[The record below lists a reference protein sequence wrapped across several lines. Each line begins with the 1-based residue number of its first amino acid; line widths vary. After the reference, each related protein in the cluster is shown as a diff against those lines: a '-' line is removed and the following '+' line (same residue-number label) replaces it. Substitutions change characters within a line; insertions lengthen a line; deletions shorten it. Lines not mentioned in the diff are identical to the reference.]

1 MIVEKHISIEGNHK
15 LSGEISIKGAKNAVL
30 KEMILPILSE
40 GKYQI
45 KNVAMIADVE
55 YMQDVLKVLG
65 IKSTFSNGILEI
77 VSPSEIGIE
86 APYEIVQKMRASIII
101 LGPLL
106 ARCGEA
112 RIAFPGGDQLGPR
125 PVQMHLDALEKM
137 GANFE
142 LDHGVLIGKTDG
154 LKGVEINLPYASV
167 GATENTLLAAVLAKG
182 KTIIE
187 NAAREPEIVDI
198 ADMLIKMGA
207 NIKGAGTSELVI
219 EGVDKLSPTDHEV
232 IGDRIAAGTFL
243 AAILSTKGS
252 GKINGINPD
261 HLPMEIKK
269 LKEMGAGIEINES
282 SISIE
287 YQDNIQSIELST
299 LPFPG
304 VATDLQPIFGS
315 ALLLAQGTS
324 ILTEN
329 VYDQRFQWIPEVQ
342 RMGANIQT
350 GWQHAM
356 IKGVDNLSGA
366 PVHATDIR
374 TGASLIIAALQA
386 DGVSTITGTDH
397 INRGYEDIVGSLSSL
412 GSIIEYNEI
421 NGR

>member
-1 MIVEKHISIEGNHK
+1 MIVEKHISIEGSHK
-15 LSGEISIKGAKNAVL
+15 LSGEVNVKGAKNAVL
-30 KEMILPILSE
+30 KEMIIPILSE
-40 GKYQI
+40 GKYI
-45 KNVAMIADVE
+45 LNNVPLIADVE
-55 YMQDVLKVLG
+55 YMQNVLKVLG
-65 IKSTFSNGILEI
+65 INSTFKNNSLEI
-77 VSPSEIGIE
+77 ISPSKIGIE

-154 LKGVEINLPYASV
+154 LNGVEINLPYASV

-182 KTIIE
+182 RTVIE

-198 ADMLIKMGA
+198 VNMLIKMGA
-207 NIKGAGTSELVI
+207 NISGAGTSEIIV
-219 EGVDKLSPTDHEV
+219 EGVDKLNPTDHEI

-252 GKINGINPD
+252 GRVNGINTE
-261 HLPMEIKK
+261 HLPMELKK
-269 LKEMGAGIEINES
+269 LAEMGAKIDSTETSIN
-282 SISIE
+282 IE
-287 YQDNIQSIELST
+287 YRDNLQSIELST

-304 VATDLQPIFGS
+304 IATDLQPIFGS
-315 ALLLAQGTS
+315 ALLLAEGTS

-356 IKGVDNLSGA
+356 IKGVESLSGA

-386 DGVSTITGTDH
+386 DGLSTITGIDH
-397 INRGYEDIVGSLSSL
+397 INRGYEDIVTSLSSL
-412 GSIIEYNEI
+412 GSTIEYNDS
-421 NGR
+421 NG

>member
-15 LSGEISIKGAKNAVL
+15 LSGEITVKGAKNAVL
-30 KEMILPILSE
+30 KEMILPILCE
-40 GKYQI
+40 GDYII
-45 KNVAMIADVE
+45 KNVPSIADVS
-55 YMQDVLKVLG
+55 YMQEVLNVLG
-65 IKSTFSNGILEI
+65 IKSEFSNNNLSIS
-77 VSPSEIGIE
+77 SPSQIGIE

-106 ARCGEA
+106 AREGEA

-137 GANFE
+137 GAKFE
-142 LDHGVLIGKTDG
+142 LDHGVLIGRTEG
-154 LKGVEINLPYASV
+154 LKGVEVNLPYASV
-167 GATENTLLAAVLAKG
+167 GATENTLLAAVLAEG
-182 KTIIE
+182 KTVIE

-198 ADMLIKMGA
+198 VSMLKKMGA
-207 NIKGAGTSELVI
+207 NISGEGTSEIII
-219 EGVDKLSPTDHEV
+219 EGVKKLNPTDHEV
-232 IGDRIAAGTFL
+232 IGDRVAAGTFL
-243 AAILSTKGS
+243 ATIFSTKGS
-252 GKINGINPD
+252 GKVNGVNPE
-261 HLPMEIKK
+261 HLPMELKK
-269 LKEMGAGIEINES
+269 FQEMGAIVEFEES

-287 YQDNIQSIELST
+287 YQDVINSIEIAT

-315 ALLLAQGTS
+315 ALLMAEGTS

-356 IKGVDNLSGA
+356 VKGVDNLSGA
-366 PVHATDIR
+366 PVQATDIR
-374 TGASLIIAALQA
+374 TGASLIVAALQA
-386 DGVSTITGTDH
+386 DGISSISGVDH
-397 INRGYEDIVGSLSSL
+397 INRGYEDIVDSLSLL
-412 GSIIEYNEI
+412 GSTIEYNDLH
-421 NGR
+421 G

>member
-15 LSGEISIKGAKNAVL
+15 LSGEITVKGAKNAVL
-30 KEMILPILSE
+30 KEMILPILCE
-40 GKYQI
+40 GDYVI
-45 KNVAMIADVE
+45 KNVPLIADVS
-55 YMQDVLKVLG
+55 YMQEVLNVLG
-65 IKSTFSNGILEI
+65 IKSEFSNNNLSIS
-77 VSPSEIGIE
+77 SPSQIGIE

-106 ARCGEA
+106 ARQGEA

-137 GANFE
+137 GAKFE
-142 LDHGVLIGKTDG
+142 LDHGVLIGRSEG
-154 LKGVEINLPYASV
+154 LRGVEVNLPYASV
-167 GATENTLLAAVLAKG
+167 GATENTLLAAVLAEG
-182 KTIIE
+182 KTVIE

-198 ADMLIKMGA
+198 VNMLKKMGA
-207 NIKGAGTSELVI
+207 NISGEGTSEIII
-219 EGVDKLSPTDHEV
+219 EGVKKLNPTDHEV
-232 IGDRIAAGTFL
+232 IGDRVAAGTFL
-243 AAILSTKGS
+243 ATIFSTKGS
-252 GKINGINPD
+252 GKVNGVNPE
-261 HLPMEIKK
+261 HLPMELKK
-269 LKEMGAGIEINES
+269 FQEMGAIVEFEES

-287 YQDNIQSIELST
+287 YQDVINSIEIAT

-315 ALLLAQGTS
+315 ALLMAEGTS

-356 IKGVDNLSGA
+356 VKGVDNLSGA
-366 PVHATDIR
+366 PVQATDIR
-374 TGASLIIAALQA
+374 TGASLIVAALQA
-386 DGVSTITGTDH
+386 DGISSISGVDH
-397 INRGYEDIVGSLSSL
+397 INRGYEDIVDSLSLL
-412 GSIIEYNEI
+412 GSTIEYNDN
-421 NGR
+421 NG

>member
-1 MIVEKHISIEGNHK
+1 MIVEKHNSIEGNHK
-15 LSGEISIKGAKNAVL
+15 LSGEINVKGAKNAVL
-30 KEMILPILSE
+30 KEMILPILAE
-40 GKYQI
+40 GKYLL
-45 KNVAMIADVE
+45 KNVPLIDDVE

-65 IKSTFSNGILEI
+65 INSSFKNDSLEI
-77 VSPSEIGIE
+77 ISPSTIGVE

-154 LKGVEINLPYASV
+154 LNGVEINLPYASV

-182 KTIIE
+182 RTIIE

-198 ADMLIKMGA
+198 VNMLIQMGA
-207 NIKGAGTSELVI
+207 NISGAGTSEIIV
-219 EGVDKLSPTDHEV
+219 EGVDKLNPTDHEI

-252 GKINGINPD
+252 GRVNGINPE
-261 HLPMEIKK
+261 HLPMELKK
-269 LKEMGAGIEINES
+269 FGEMGAIFDSTET
-282 SISIE
+282 SIYIE
-287 YQDNIQSIELST
+287 YRDNLQSIELST

-304 VATDLQPIFGS
+304 IATDLQPIFGS
-315 ALLLAQGTS
+315 ALLLAEGTS

-356 IKGVDNLSGA
+356 IKGVESLSGA

-386 DGVSTITGTDH
+386 DGFSTISGIDH
-397 INRGYEDIVGSLSSL
+397 TSRGYEDIVTSLSSL
-412 GSIIEYNEI
+412 GATIEYND
-421 NGR
+421 NHG

>member
-15 LSGEISIKGAKNAVL
+15 LSGEITVKGAKNAVL
-30 KEMILPILSE
+30 KEMILPILCE
-40 GKYQI
+40 GDYII
-45 KNVAMIADVE
+45 KNVPSIADVS
-55 YMQDVLKVLG
+55 YMQEVLNVLG
-65 IKSTFSNGILEI
+65 IKSEFSNNNLSIS
-77 VSPSEIGIE
+77 SPSQIGIE

-106 ARCGEA
+106 ARQGEA

-137 GANFE
+137 GAKFE
-142 LDHGVLIGKTDG
+142 LDHGVLIGRTEG
-154 LKGVEINLPYASV
+154 LKGVEVNLPYASV
-167 GATENTLLAAVLAKG
+167 GATENTLLAAVLAEG
-182 KTIIE
+182 KTVIE

-198 ADMLIKMGA
+198 VNMLKKMGA
-207 NIKGAGTSELVI
+207 NISGEGTSEIII
-219 EGVDKLSPTDHEV
+219 EGVKKLNPTDHEV
-232 IGDRIAAGTFL
+232 IGDRVAAGTFL
-243 AAILSTKGS
+243 ATIFSTKGS
-252 GKINGINPD
+252 GKVNGVNPE
-261 HLPMEIKK
+261 HLPMELKK
-269 LKEMGAGIEINES
+269 FQEMGAIVEFEES

-287 YQDNIQSIELST
+287 YQDVINSIEIAT

-315 ALLLAQGTS
+315 ALLMAEGTS

-356 IKGVDNLSGA
+356 VKGVDNLSGA
-366 PVHATDIR
+366 PVQATDIR
-374 TGASLIIAALQA
+374 TGASLIVAALQA
-386 DGVSTITGTDH
+386 DGISSISGVDH
-397 INRGYEDIVGSLSSL
+397 INRGYEDIVDSLSLL
-412 GSIIEYNEI
+412 GSTIEYNDLY
-421 NGR
+421 G